1 MRAAGDGAM
10 RFLLAA
16 TVAVALWCDGA
27 LAAQETAS
35 PVSPR
40 QVAAGHLRR
49 AREHG
54 KASCEMLR
62 QHRRQA
68 VDGYY
73 VSCEEAW
80 NAVWTCPESAEV
92 LAEAAEVYAD
102 SLAGLLE
109 AARCHGRLTAEGLW
123 IGTATKPVLVPWQ
136 PKALPIE
143 PGMIASI
150 EPQGQADDA
159 RIMRRHVRPGFGLPV
174 VVRVAANRAD
184 DPLRQF
190 APQRQSLAAT
200 AVLRFRMPGAEN
212 FLQTFAGPV
221 YRDHAAAVLDLANPV
236 EIAAVHIGP
245 AKPHL
250 AADLTAPLLDMLAG
264 MPKTDGIE
272 GFIQPFGR
280 GDTQPRL
287 EILEPHRPGRIPV
300 VFIHGLASDEGT
312 WFDML
317 NELRAWPVFH
327 RRFEPWVFH
336 YPTGGSFLQVSAV
349 LRRELQAAVRAAD
362 PQGRDPALGRLVL
375 VGHSMGGLHAKLQ
388 VVEPG
393 TALWDAIADV
403 PFAEIRLRPETRRL
417 VAPGYF
423 FHPLPFVKR
432 VVFIATPHRGSGLA
446 ALGVGRLASLTVRQ
460 PPEMEAIHA
469 EAVRLNPGAFHPDYE
484 RRLPTSVDLLRPS
497 SSILQAVER
506 LRPPCWV
513 TTHAVVGVAHH
524 SLAGGDDCVVPA
536 ASAHT
541 AGAVSEIT
549 VPASH
554 TRVHHHPQT
563 IAEVQRILLQH
574 LQECGVAPEGVA
586 GAAVP

>member
-1 MRAAGDGAM
+1 MWHLRAALVLIACGGG
-10 RFLLAA
+10 LAWA
-16 TVAVALWCDGA
+16 DAEVAP
-27 LAAQETAS
+27 
-35 PVSPR
+35 PVTR
-40 QVAAGHLRR
+40 QQVAEGHLRR
-49 AREHG
+49 ARDYG
-54 KASCEMLR
+54 AASCAMLR
-62 QHRRQA
+62 EHRRQA

-80 NAVWTCPESAEV
+80 NAVWTCPESPDV
-92 LAEAAEVYAD
+92 LCQAAEVYAD

-109 AARCHGRLTAEGLW
+109 AARCHGRLTPEGLW

-136 PKALPIE
+136 LKALPIP
-143 PGMIASI
+143 PGAIASI
-150 EPQGQADDA
+150 EPEGQADDK
-159 RIMRRHVRPGFGLPV
+159 RITRRHVRPGFGLPM
-174 VVRVAANRAD
+174 VVRVATAREGDA
-184 DPLRQF
+184 LRRF
-190 APQRQSLAAT
+190 APDRQSLAAT
-200 AVLRFRMPGAEN
+200 AVLRFRMPGDEN

-221 YRDHAAAVLDLANPV
+221 YRDHA
-236 EIAAVHIGP
+236 AAVHIGP

-264 MPKTDGIE
+264 MPKTDGLQ

-317 NELRAWPVFH
+317 NELRAWPTFH

-336 YPTGGSFLQVSAV
+336 YPTGASFLQVSAV

-362 PQGRDPALGRLVL
+362 PQGIDPALRNLVL

-403 PFAEIRLRPETRRL
+403 PFDEIRLRPETRRQ

-423 FHPLPFVKR
+423 FQPLPFVKR
-432 VVFIATPHRGSGLA
+432 IVFIATPHRGSILA

-460 PPEMEAIHA
+460 PPEMEAIHD

-484 RRLPTSVDLLRPS
+484 RRLPTSVDLLRPN
-497 SSILQAVER
+497 SSILQAVDR
-506 LRPPCWV
+506 LRTPCWV
-513 TTHAVVGVAHH
+513 KTHAVVGRAHE
-524 SLAGGDDCVVPA
+524 SLAGGDDCVVPVS
-536 ASAHT
+536 SAHT
-541 AGAVSEIT
+541 PGAVSEIE

-554 TRVHHHPQT
+554 TRVHHHPRT
-563 IAEVQRILLQH
+563 IAEVERILLQH
-574 LQECGVAPEGVA
+574 LQECGADVAEQPPVRQ
-586 GAAVP
+586 P